1 MSVELTACTS
11 VVNRSTVSTDI
22 RLVQTIILT
31 NRNYI
36 YNRSSSFR
44 NGTLIL
50 HLIKWRTYIGEHICY
65 AFFFLY
71 LEEKK

>member
-44 NGTLIL
+44 NGKLIL
-50 HLIKWRTYIGEHICY
+50 HLIKWRTYIGEDICY
-65 AFFFLY
+65 AIFFIFRR
-71 LEEKK
+71 KK